1 MNQPGLATM
10 NSTPEVRSKASINK
24 TIYLLYA
31 ESNRRDADIT
41 LSHFAKYA
49 PEFELVVVDTGAAC
63 LEQIRNNQPDLLLIN
78 HQLPDTGAVEMI
90 DDLYRLAPNLPMV
103 LTGPDNDEFFI
114 RDLRSGAHRYL
125 PKLGDYLKSL
135 PGLLHDVLSEHRR
148 KQSRGLFNAPQR
160 ILYVGRPHKNIDLA
174 LQHFAI
180 VAPHFTVDIVY
191 GCSEALAHLT
201 QPSSY
206 DLALI
211 ELRMA
216 DESGLDFVRKAK
228 QSRLC
233 LPAFILISD
242 PGDEE
247 AASSALKL
255 GASDYVIR
263 YKGYLDQLTC
273 RIVRAIA
280 NDQLN
285 RLNEQLRLD
294 IAKRKL
300 VEESLGAHQIELE
313 LQNEEL
319 RRVQKELDEARAR
332 YYDLYYL
339 APVGYCTVSK
349 EGFIEQANLAAMG
362 LLDITHDKFI
372 RQPFYRFI
380 FKEDRNIYYLL
391 CKQISGSIEPQS
403 CDLRM
408 VKDDGTAFWVHLTA
422 TSSNPGGCAPVF
434 RIVLTDVTELKR
446 AEEKLELAASVF
458 SHAREGIMITAADG
472 SIIDVNE
479 AFFHITGYSRDE
491 MLGKNPRLLG
501 SNRHE
506 AEFFAGMW
514 NDLVKQ
520 GFWQGEIWNR
530 RKNGEVIAVMQTI
543 SAVRDAK
550 GNIRHYVAL
559 FSDIT
564 AIKEHELALDHV
576 AHYDALTNLPN
587 RLLLNDRLQQGM
599 VQTRR
604 RGRVLAVAFLD
615 LDGFKAINDDYRHE
629 AGDQLLITVANR
641 MKQVLREGDTLARM
655 GGDEFVAVLSDLPG
669 IEACVPMLTR
679 LLAAAAEPVQFGGIT
694 LQVSASLG
702 VTFYPQADNI
712 DEDQLLRQAD
722 QAMYQAKI
730 AGKNRFHFFDAEQD
744 RDVHGRYE
752 SLEHIR
758 HALAAGEFILYYQ
771 PKVNMRKGTVTGAE
785 ALIRWKHPE
794 KGLLPPDRFL
804 PEIEDHSLSID
815 LGEWV
820 INTTLSQIEI
830 WQNAG
835 LTVPVSVNISARQ
848 LQQKDFVE
856 RLCKIL
862 AVHPNIN
869 PSSLKLEVMETSA
882 LKNVALIC
890 QIMES
895 CREIGVLFAM
905 DDFGTGYS
913 SLTYLKQ
920 LPVTTIKID
929 QTFVRGMLNN
939 IDDLSILKG
948 VLSLSEAFHREVIAE
963 GVETAAHGAM
973 LLELGCE
980 LAQGYGIAR
989 PMPAHD
995 FLDWSASW
1003 RPDPSWVAIN

>member
-1 MNQPGLATM
+1 MNPTA
-10 NSTPEVRSKASINK
+10 EVRSKASINQ
-24 TIYLLYA
+24 TIRLLYA
-31 ESNRRDADIT
+31 ESNRRDAEMT
-41 LSHFAKYA
+41 LSHFTKYA
-49 PEFELVVVDTGAAC
+49 PEFELVVVDTIATC
-63 LEQIRNNQPDLLLIN
+63 LQQIRNNPPDLLLIN
-78 HQLPDTGAVEMI
+78 YQLPDTGGVELI
-90 DDLYRLAPNLPMV
+90 NNLHRLAPSLPVV
-103 LTGPDNDEFFI
+103 LTGPDNEEIFAS
-114 RDLRSGAHRYL
+114 DLRARDAHFL
-125 PKLGDYLKSL
+125 PKRGEYLKLL
-135 PGLLHDVLSEHRR
+135 PGLLHDVLFEHLR
-148 KQSRGLFNAPQR
+148 KQSLGVFAAPLR
-160 ILYVGRPHKNIDLA
+160 ILYVGYLKKEIAPA
-174 LQHFAI
+174 LQHFAEAGLRCNMD
-180 VAPHFTVDIVY
+180 VVSCY
-191 GCSEALAHLT
+191 SEALAHLT
-201 QPSSY
+201 PPFSY

-211 ELRMA
+211 DLRMA
-216 DESGLDFVRKAK
+216 DKSGLDFVREAK
-228 QSRLC
+228 LSGIR

-242 PGDEE
+242 PSDEE
-247 AASSALKL
+247 AAISALKL
-255 GASDYVIR
+255 GASDYVIKH
-263 YKGYLDQLTC
+263 KGYLDRLAY

-294 IAKRKL
+294 IAERKL
-300 VEESLGAHQIELE
+300 VEEKLGAHQIELE
-313 LQNEEL
+313 MQNNEL
-319 RRVQKELDEARAR
+319 RNAQMELEAARAR
-332 YYDLYYL
+332 YFDLYYL
-339 APVGYCTVSK
+339 APVGYCTVSE
-349 EGFIEQANLAAMG
+349 EGLIQQANHTAIG
-362 LLDITHDKFI
+362 LLGITQDKLVK
-372 RQPFYRFI
+372 QSLYRFI
-380 FKEDRNIYYLL
+380 INEDRNIYGLL
-391 CKQISGSIEPQS
+391 CKQISGSSEPQA

-408 VKDDGTAFWVHLTA
+408 VKSDGTPFWVHLTA
-422 TSSNPGGCAPVF
+422 TSQNSDGCELVF

-446 AEEKLELAASVF
+446 AEEQLQLAASVF

-472 SIIDVNE
+472 AIIDVNE
-479 AFFHITGYSRDE
+479 AFSRITGYSRDE
-491 MLGKNPRLLG
+491 VLGKNPRLLS

-506 AEFFAGMW
+506 AEFYTDMW
-514 NDLVKQ
+514 NNLVKQ
-520 GFWQGEIWNR
+520 GYWQGEIWNR

-543 SAVRDAK
+543 SAVRDAQ

-564 AIKEHELALDHV
+564 AIKEHELALDHD

-599 VQTRR
+599 VQARR
-604 RGRVLAVAFLD
+604 RGRMLAVVFLD

-629 AGDQLLITVANR
+629 AGDQLLIAVANR

-655 GGDEFVAVLSDLPG
+655 GGDEFVAVLSDLTC
-669 IEACVPMLTR
+669 IEASVPMLTR
-679 LLAAAAEPVQFGGIT
+679 LLAAAAEPVLFGGIT

-702 VTFYPQADNI
+702 VTFYPQTEII

-722 QAMYQAKI
+722 QAMYQAKM

-758 HALAAGEFILYYQ
+758 HAMAAGEFVLYYQ
-771 PKVNMRKGTVTGAE
+771 PKVNMRKGTITGAE
-785 ALIRWKHPE
+785 ALIRWQHPD

-804 PEIEDHSLSID
+804 PEIEDHSLAID

-820 INTTLSQIEI
+820 INTTLSQIEA
-830 WQNAG
+830 WQASG
-835 LTVPVSVNISARQ
+835 LTVPVSVNVCARQ

-856 RLCKIL
+856 RLRKIL
-862 AVHPNIN
+862 AAHPNIN
-869 PSSLKLEVMETSA
+869 PSYLKLEVMETSA
-882 LKNVALIC
+882 LKNVALIG

-929 QTFVRGMLNN
+929 QSFVRGMLSN

-963 GVETAAHGAM
+963 GVETVEHGAM
-973 LLELGCE
+973 LLQLGCD

-995 FLDWSASW
+995 FLGWSAAW
-1003 RPDPSWVAIN
+1003 RPDPSWLDIN